1 MHVFILDRKKGKNYR
16 RLVGFGAGI
25 IHNTLEVM
33 QDLEVE
39 PNSCILFSIHAF
51 RKRILG
57 RKYGVCVFSTKI
69 GKVV

>member
-1 MHVFILDRKKGKNYR
+1 MHVFILDRKKGKNHR
-16 RLVGFGAGI
+16 GLAGLGAGI

-57 RKYGVCVFSTKI
+57 MKYGVCVF
-69 GKVV
+69 